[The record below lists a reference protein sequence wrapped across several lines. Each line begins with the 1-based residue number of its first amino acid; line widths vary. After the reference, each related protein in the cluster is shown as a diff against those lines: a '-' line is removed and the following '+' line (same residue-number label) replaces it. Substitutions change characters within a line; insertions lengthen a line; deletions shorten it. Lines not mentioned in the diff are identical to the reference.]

1 MPVLTLD
8 YRHCDRKRPRFI
20 KHSEV
25 EGIALL
31 ARQQL
36 VDPTTEALSL
46 QVLRAVSGLK
56 VNGVAFE
63 LAVDT
68 ENTVHD
74 EGGNPVLGICEYDPD
89 VPDTAMVSVS
99 PAGDG
104 ASEELVLSTLA
115 HELGHAVFDSPGW
128 IVDASRGPGLFDAID
143 DGARKVYRTTTRD
156 GEHLAKAP
164 AAGEGVGQP
173 ARGAP
178 RSDDYFAELRAN
190 EFMGSLLV
198 PRQRLNAVVEELAP
212 EHDVKIVRSPSIDP
226 DLPGTIL
233 TLVAEGDFGLF
244 YLEMLQR
251 AVAKRF
257 GVTRRFV
264 QVRMERYGLLRP
276 GGVIG

>member
-1 MPVLTLD
+1 MPALTLD

-25 EGIALL
+25 EAIALM

-36 VDPTTEALSL
+36 VGPAVDALSL
-46 QVLRAVSGLK
+46 ALLRDVSRLK
-56 VNGVAFE
+56 INGVAFD

-68 ENTVHD
+68 QNTVHD
-74 EGGNPVLGICEYDPD
+74 ESGNPVLGICEYDPG

-99 PAGDG
+99 PVGDG

-115 HELGHAVFDSPGW
+115 HEIGHAVFDSPGW

-156 GEHLAKAP
+156 GDHLAKSTVATDGAAP
-164 AAGEGVGQP
+164 S
-173 ARGAP
+173 ARGEE
-178 RSDDYFAELRAN
+178 YFAELRAN

-198 PRQRLNAVVEELAP
+198 PRQRLYAAVEELAP
-212 EHDVKIVRSPSIDP
+212 ENDVKIVRGPSLDP
-226 DLPGTIL
+226 DYPGTGL
-233 TLVAEGDFGLF
+233 TLHTEGDFGFF
-244 YLEMLQR
+244 YLETLKR

-257 GVTRRFV
+257 NVTPRFAG
-264 QVRMERYGLLRP
+264 VRMERYGLLKQA
-276 GGVIG
+276 GSIS